1 MIDFHCHLLP
11 GIDDGPATEDEAVEM
26 AAAMQKAGFTTVHCT
41 PHLIKGS
48 YEADN
53 RAVRAS
59 LASLQKR
66 LNDEN
71 IGLNLLP
78 GREYYLDEYLADY
91 MKDPLPLGETRFI
104 MIEIPNHRP
113 EQFVKEICFNVRR
126 SGFIPMI
133 AHPERCDLFAKPSFS
148 ASGSGARNGSGSKLA
163 KYFPFP
169 FKSRF
174 SDRRSAEGAQ
184 PGALSPRGK
193 GQSEPGKEGRP
204 ERRGAWHS
212 ALLSYLI
219 DLGCAF
225 QANLGSFAAW
235 YGPDVQ
241 QTANYLEKSKVYTHF
256 GTDLHSRSGLK
267 AIRDS
272 ALLKSAVS

>member
-1 MIDFHCHLLP
+1 MVSGVIDFHCHLLP
-11 GIDDGPATEDEAVEM
+11 GIDDGPNTEDEAVEM

-59 LASLQKR
+59 LDSLQKR

-71 IGLNLLP
+71 IDLNLLS

-91 MKDPLPLGETRFI
+91 LKDPLPLGETRFI
-104 MIEIPNHRP
+104 MIEIPNQRP
-113 EQFVKEICFNVRR
+113 EQFVKEVCFNVRR

-133 AHPERCDLFAKPSFS
+133 AHPERCDLFAKPSS
-148 ASGSGARNGSGSKLA
+148 SGAGSRNGSGNGSGSKLS
-163 KYFPFP
+163 KYFPFS

-184 PGALSPRGK
+184 SGALSSR
-193 GQSEPGKEGRP
+193 EKEHGTQ
-204 ERRGAWHS
+204 HTT
-212 ALLSYLI
+212 LLSYLI

-225 QANLGSFAAW
+225 QANLGSFSAW

-241 QTANYLEKSKVYTHF
+241 QTANYLEKMAVYTHF

-267 AIRDS
+267 AIRQLAIRDS
-272 ALLKSAVS
+272 APIN